1 MTQDITDET
10 SAAQMQALTPDEQ
23 ADMLAG
29 ALRLAAVQVLLAD
42 PNEIP
47 DDLEESL
54 YSYRDQLAGLDA
66 RR

>member
-1 MTQDITDET
+1 MA
-10 SAAQMQALTPDEQ
+10 SSQAPSPEPEQ
-23 ADMLAG
+23 TARE
-29 ALRLAAVQVLLAD
+29 LRLAAVQVLLAD

>member
-1 MTQDITDET
+1 MAG
-10 SAAQMQALTPDEQ
+10 SATRPPEPEQ
-23 ADMLAG
+23 TARD
-29 ALRLAAVQVLLAD
+29 LRLAAVQVLLAD

-54 YSYRDQLAGLDA
+54 YSYRDQLAGLDV